1 MTDFLQISQ
10 RVRFVPN
17 YVPGMRQPAL
27 QVCLTMQG
35 ATAHRVCELSASLE
49 ELISVELPRPEALEQ
64 EWHSDAPLPHQFAS
78 VISQCFRWIMRAS
91 GIPVF
96 GRSLICDVEPLA
108 THIFLPCP
116 AGLHLPAAAV
126 VQWLLRTANIFLADK
141 PLLPQGQALA
151 LLVKRLATQAPPGLN
166 TIRFLESAYLQGI
179 PLQKITGTTY
189 LYGWGARARWFDSSF
204 TDVTPVIASNLARDK
219 FATAA
224 WLQRAGLPVPK
235 HQFSATE
242 EEAVQVAARLGYPV
256 VVKPSDMD
264 GGVGVS
270 AGLRNDAQVIIAY
283 RAAKAVSKKILV
295 EKHFEG
301 NDYRLQ
307 VLNGKVFWA
316 VHRVPGGVEGD
327 GSSSVLQLLDRLNA
341 DPVRGARGSSAL
353 LKQIDLDEEAQDL
366 LVQQD
371 LTPESTPA
379 AGQFVRLRR
388 AANVASGG
396 RPVPVLDVAHPD
408 NLKLAE
414 RAARLLRLDLAGVD
428 LLIPDIR
435 QSWLTTGA
443 AICEVNAQPQLSP
456 HLPGLIL
463 EKLVKNKGRIPVVLV
478 MGSSVNPSPG
488 LSLAASL
495 SRSGLVV
502 GFASRQRSFVGNPTH
517 LLGVRQTLQAAESLL
532 MDPQVEVAVI
542 HLDAGDLSQ
551 PSLPVDQCSA
561 VVLLGDP
568 ASGAKSSLHLREIQ
582 NIVAQCTGTVFCE
595 MPPAAWGLPQAENI
609 QQATEQ
615 AATQSITSLACEF
628 WKDELVARRRRFMA
642 KRSGI

>member
-1 MTDFLQISQ
+1 MMDCLKISQ
-10 RVRFVPN
+10 KVRFISN

-27 QVCLTMQG
+27 QVCLTMQST
-35 ATAHRVCELSASLE
+35 TAQKVSELSASLE
-49 ELISVELPRPEALEQ
+49 ELISVELQKPEALEQ
-64 EWHSDAPLPHQFAS
+64 EWREDDPLPHQLAS
-78 VISQCFRWIMRAS
+78 VISHAFRWIMRAS

-96 GRSLICDVEPLA
+96 DRSLICDVQPLSM
-108 THIFLPCP
+108 TIFLPCP

-126 VQWLLRTANIFLADK
+126 FQWLLGTANDFFADK
-141 PLLPQGQALA
+141 PLMPQGQALA
-151 LLVKRLATQAPPGLN
+151 VLVKRLATQAPPGLN
-166 TIRFLESAYLQGI
+166 TIRFLESAFMQGI
-179 PLQKITGTTY
+179 PFQKITGTSY

-204 TDVTPVIASNLARDK
+204 TDATPVISSNLARDK

-224 WLQRAGLPVPK
+224 WLRRAGLPVPK
-235 HQFSATE
+235 HQFAASE
-242 EEAVQVAARLGYPV
+242 EEAVQLAARLGYPV

-270 AGLRNDAQVIIAY
+270 AGLRHDAQVISAY

-341 DPVRGARGSSAL
+341 EPARGPKGSNAL
-353 LKQIDLDEEAQDL
+353 LKQVDLDEEAQDL
-366 LVQQD
+366 LVQQN

-435 QSWLTTGA
+435 QSWLKTGA

-456 HLPGLIL
+456 HLPGLVL
-463 EKLVKNKGRIPVVLV
+463 EKLVRNKGRIPVVLV
-478 MGSSVNPSPG
+478 MGSSVNPSSVLG
-488 LSLAASL
+488 LAASL

-502 GFASRQRSFVGNPTH
+502 GFASRQRSFVGSPSH
-517 LLGVRQTLQAAESLL
+517 ALGIHQTLQAAEALL
-532 MDPQVEVAVI
+532 LDPQVEIAVI
-542 HLDAGDLSQ
+542 HLDASDLSQ
-551 PSLPVDQCSA
+551 KSLPVDQCSA
-561 VVLLGDP
+561 VVLLGEP
-568 ASGAKSSLHLREIQ
+568 GSGAESKPALGQIQ

-595 MPPAAWGLPQAENI
+595 MPPASWGLAQAEKI
-609 QQATEQ
+609 QQATVE
-615 AATQSITSLACEF
+615 AATQNITSMACEF
-628 WKDELVARRRRFMA
+628 WKDELASRRRLIMA
-642 KRSGI
+642 KRSVS